1 MELHD
6 CAPPQVNDDG
16 TGTIAPAD
24 ETGKRDGV
32 DGAESL
38 AARRDGAVV
47 QALEAM
53 NVTWSRALDQLALA
67 SRMHERITE
76 LQADQVNALLSPVAR
91 RLIRLREQ
99 ICDTA
104 GQCTDVPIRSIG
116 EQLGFFAAGIQD
128 VLEMLGVEETVPT
141 VGTPFDRSRLRAV
154 ERIPTPCAEQDRT
167 VAETVCPG
175 YSFIGSGFTLKP
187 AEVRVYVYEP
197 ELGLTGSDRRE
208 MSVEDGG
215 ARAHGDPA
223 GRSGVGLFTSNT
235 PSDPGASQS

>member
-128 VLEMLGVEETVPT
+128 VLEMLGVEETVPWGRPST
-141 VGTPFDRSRLRAV
+141 ARACGPSSASLRRAPSRTGRSPR
-154 ERIPTPCAEQDRT
+154 PCAR
-167 VAETVCPG
+167 AIPL
-175 YSFIGSGFTLKP
+175 S
-187 AEVRVYVYEP
+187 
-197 ELGLTGSDRRE
+197 
-208 MSVEDGG
+208 
-215 ARAHGDPA
+215 ARDSLSNPL
-223 GRSGVGLFTSNT
+223 RSEFTSMNRNL
-235 PSDPGASQS
+235 D